1 MYCNKNLDN
10 LLRLILIL
18 DSDVQSRDLQ
28 RQLFRCGLAYN
39 AAHVAQQRCNC
50 LKMSPFKGLL
60 HRCEAQRLQLVQQ
73 FFTCSGLF
81 LLQKLHCAPVVF
93 MSGTYRDTEA
103 RRQFFAD
110 LNSRATFQDVGIGC
124 LCPFL
129 YAMGCALALTPP
141 FGLIISNAG
150 LLFFGVVISHGL
162 AFVDLP

>member
-103 RRQFFAD
+103 SRQFFAD
-110 LNSRATFQDVGIGC
+110 LNSRATFQNVGIGS
-124 LCPFL
+124 LRSLL
-129 YAMGCALALTPP
+129 YAMGCTFALAPP
-141 FGLIISNAG
+141 LRLIISDAG
-150 LLFFGVVISHGL
+150 LLFFGVVISHGQPIGN
-162 AFVDLP
+162 LP

>member
-28 RQLFRCGLAYN
+28 RQLLRCSLAYY
-39 AAHVAQQRCNC
+39 AAHITEQSCDG
-50 LKMSPFKGLL
+50 LEMSPFKGLL
-60 HRCEAQRLQLVQQ
+60 NSCEAQSLQLVQQ

-81 LLQKLHCAPVVF
+81 LLQKLHCAPIVF

-103 RRQFFAD
+103 SRQFFAD
-110 LNSRATFQDVGIGC
+110 LNSRATFQYVGIGS

-129 YAMGCALALTPP
+129 YAMGCTLALAPP
-141 FGLIISNAG
+141 LRLIISDAG
-150 LLFFGVVISHGL
+150 LLFLGVVISHGL
-162 AFVDLP
+162 AFVDLH